1 MSTQCAPATTPT
13 GPACF
18 PPCPTPRLRGAH
30 DRAPETFDPDRWN
43 SPRLPPPRQAV
54 IPFAAGAR
62 KCIGDTYAMT
72 EATLALATITS
83 RWRLEHLPGQQIR
96 PALGATL
103 RPSKLHLRA
112 TSRSTNEQ
120 T

>member
-18 PPCPTPRLRGAH
+18 PPCPTPRLRAAH

-43 SPRLPPPRQAV
+43 SPRLPPPRHAV

-72 EATLALATITS
+72 EATS
-83 RWRLEHLPGQQIR
+83 PWPPS
-96 PALGATL
+96 PAAGVWNICPAN
-103 RPSKLHLRA
+103 
-112 TSRSTNEQ
+112 RSAPPWARH
-120 T
+120 